1 KGRTGTSI
9 YFKPGYPIMKTN
21 RRKAKL
27 QAGIRSISVTSK
39 EAEQKLEILRPDA
52 AGIDCGA
59 QEHYVAVPVDR
70 VSAGQPTVRCFS
82 AFTEGLDAA
91 VDWLKECR
99 VTTVAMESTGVYRS
113 LLDPLA
119 PEAGSSRHRSVFGQR
134 TSCALCAG
142 AQDRCEGQP
151 VAAPTASLRLVECF
165 FPARGHYVPTE
176 ESASSSR

>member
-1 KGRTGTSI
+1 
-9 YFKPGYPIMKTN
+9 MKTN

-27 QAGIRSISVTSK
+27 QAGIRSISVTSN

-70 VSAGQPTVRCFS
+70 VSAGQPTVRSFS

-99 VTTVAMESTGVYRS
+99 VTTVAMESTGVYWI
-113 LLDPLA
+113 P
-119 PEAGSSRHRSVFGQR
+119 
-134 TSCALCAG
+134 
-142 AQDRCEGQP
+142 GQP
-151 VAAPTASLRLVECF
+151 VAAPTASFRFVECF
-165 FPARGHYVPTE
+165 FPARGHYLPTE
-176 ESASSSR
+176 ESASPSR